1 MAGEW
6 REMPFSQA
14 VTVNPQVKLTRGTIY
29 PFVDM
34 GAVSAGSRSA
44 YASEQRRFDGGG
56 SRFAVG
62 DTLMAR
68 ITPCL
73 ENGKIARFAGKS
85 GEIAHGS
92 TEFIVI
98 RGREDVSDTDYA
110 YYLTKWD
117 AVSGFAI
124 SQGILDP
131 SRAEIVVSSAT

>member
-6 REMPFSQA
+6 QEMAFSKA
-14 VTVNPQVKLTRGTIY
+14 VVLNPRVQLTRGESY

-34 GAVSAGSRSA
+34 GAVSADSRSVL
-44 YASEQRRFDGGG
+44 ASERRRFEGGA

-73 ENGKIARFAGKS
+73 ENGKIARFAGDS
-85 GEIAHGS
+85 GVTGHGS

-98 RGREDVSDTDYA
+98 RGREGVSDTEYA
-110 YYLTKWD
+110 YYLTRWD
-117 AVSGFAI
+117 GVSGYAI
-124 SQGILDP
+124 S
-131 SRAEIVVSSAT
+131 